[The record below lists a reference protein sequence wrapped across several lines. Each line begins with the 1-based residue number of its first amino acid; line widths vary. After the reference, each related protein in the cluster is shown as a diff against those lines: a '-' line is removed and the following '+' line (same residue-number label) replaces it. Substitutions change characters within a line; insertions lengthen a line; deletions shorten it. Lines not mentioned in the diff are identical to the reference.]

1 MMRKTAVKI
10 VKNLQDEG
18 FEAYF
23 AGGYVR
29 DMLLGIESKDIDIVT
44 SATPDQVEK
53 IFTKTVPIGKQF
65 GIILVV
71 QDEKKYEVATFR
83 RESDY
88 LDRRRPSKITFS
100 DAKTDATRRDFTI
113 NGLFFDPVSNKVI
126 DFVSGADDI
135 KRKTIRFIGNPQER
149 ISEDNLR
156 LVRAIRLKITLGFQY
171 APDTFEAVRKNSH
184 LIKNV
189 SAERLR
195 DELNRIMASP
205 NRHQALVELS
215 ESSLLKFIIPEIEA
229 LKGVPQPIQYHHEG
243 DVFTHTYLA
252 LKSLNDRTPSHLAWA
267 VLLHDIAKPLT
278 LTHIKN
284 KIVFH
289 NHAEISAELAKKILE
304 RLKFPRF
311 EIFDICWLI
320 ENHMKIGIIEKMRPG
335 KRLNFVLDPK
345 FNDLIEL
352 ARADSSGTYP
362 VNLDI
367 VKRLEQAVKSALL
380 WRDKTSSRHEKA
392 LITGDDLIEL
402 GFEPGSK
409 FKEILEGVDDLHLSG
424 ELSSKKEALD
434 YIIGKFK

>member
-1 MMRKTAVKI
+1 MRKTAIKI
-10 VKNLQDEG
+10 VKELQGAG

-71 QDEKKYEVATFR
+71 LDKEKYEVATFR
-83 RESDY
+83 KESDY
-88 LDRRRPSKITFS
+88 LDKRRPSKVTFS

-113 NGLFFDPVSNKVI
+113 NSIFFDPISKKVI
-126 DFVSGADDI
+126 DFVSGAEDV
-135 KRKTIRFIGNPQER
+135 KRKTIRFIGNPEAR

-171 APDTFEAVRKNSH
+171 APDTFEAVRKNAE
-184 LIKNV
+184 LVKNV

-195 DELNRIMASP
+195 DELNKIMASP
-205 NRHQALVELS
+205 NRHQGLVELS
-215 ESSLLKFIIPEIEA
+215 ESSLLKYIIPEIET
-229 LKGVPQPIQYHHEG
+229 LKGVPQPIEYHHEG

-252 LKSLNDRTPSHLAWA
+252 LKSLNDRTPSYLAWA

-278 LTHIKN
+278 LTHINN

-289 NHAEISAELAKKILE
+289 NHAEGSSQITERILK
-304 RLKFPRF
+304 RLKFPKF
-311 EIFDICWLI
+311 EIYDICWLI
-320 ENHMKIGIIEKMRPG
+320 ENHMKIGIINKMRPG
-335 KRLNFVLDPK
+335 KRLDFVLDPK
-345 FNDLIEL
+345 FNDLIKL

-362 VNLDI
+362 VDLDI
-367 VKRLEQAVKSALL
+367 VRRLEADVKSAQD
-380 WRDKTSSRHEKA
+380 WREKVSIHRKKV
-392 LITGDDLIEL
+392 LISGDDLIKA
-402 GFEPGSK
+402 GFMPGAK
-409 FKEILEGVDDLHLSG
+409 FKEMLEVIDDLRIKG
-424 ELSSKKEALD
+424 ELKSKKDAVD
-434 YIIGKFK
+434 YLMRNFK